1 MNTLKQMIILLSLT
15 GVALCSKKVV
25 DITGG
30 GDCLTINGC
39 TGADTIFIKN
49 GEYIEQII
57 NTGGRFFLGESRDGV
72 VIRNPNGNAII
83 VGTGGSLYIENLTIT
98 EGYIVSGDNNTGD
111 IAYYTLIHVKNCLI
125 KSGIA
130 LQYSGYA
137 QVYNS
142 VFVGSG
148 TKIYTPGDS
157 NYNNKAHKIINNLF
171 YNSGNSS
178 ISIKGGSGEVTNN
191 IFHSISSTTVYGS
204 SNLVTSYN
212 CFYNVSGDVSGTSN
226 IYDVAADPK
235 LEDIANGDYRP
246 KSDSPL
252 LDVGHPTVTYN
263 DPDGSRS
270 DIGLYGGPN
279 SWGKKPQITAISI
292 SPGTVNQGGSITIS
306 ATATSK

>member
-49 GEYIEQII
+49 GEYIEQI
-57 NTGGRFFLGESRDGV
+57 NSSGRFFLGESRDGV
-72 VIRNPNGNAII
+72 VIRNPNGYAII
-83 VGTGGSLYIENLTIT
+83 VGTGGSLHIENLTIS
-98 EGYIVSGDNNTGD
+98 EGYIYPGDNTSSAKSYN
-111 IAYYTLIHVKNCLI
+111 TLIHVKNCLI

-148 TKIYTPGDS
+148 TKIFTAGDS
-157 NYNNKAHKIINNLF
+157 NYNYHAHKIINNLF

-178 ISIKGGSGEVTNN
+178 ISITGGSGEVTNN
-191 IFHSISSTTVYGS
+191 IFHSISTTAVNGS
-204 SNLVTSYN
+204 SYLVTSYN
-212 CFYNVSGDVSGTSN
+212 CFYNVSGDVNGTSN
-226 IYDVAADPK
+226 IYGVSADPK